1 MRLCGTSCHL
11 VPTCRCADLFP
22 YAVTVETSTLTE
34 RRKAATER
42 EIAAAAA
49 ALFAEQSVAGV
60 TAEQIAARA
69 GVSVRTFYRY
79 FARKEDAIAPIL
91 SVGAQRW
98 QEAFAQVGEGALR
111 EQIPAVIEAQL
122 AEGQPGAGVA
132 DGLELDTMLGVL
144 RGLEDHTA
152 MRDVWLRVNDD
163 SERRL
168 RAILRERGIEVWD
181 AALLAAVATAS
192 IRVGLEQWAADPDGP
207 RPAARAVAAF
217 RAMSRGV
224 A

>member
-1 MRLCGTSCHL
+1 MCHID
-11 VPTCRCADLFP
+11 PTCRGVRLFP

-34 RRKAATER
+34 RRRAATER
-42 EIAAAAA
+42 DIAAAAA

-79 FARKEDAIAPIL
+79 FARKEDAITPIL

-98 QEAFAQVGEGALR
+98 QEAFAQVGELSLR
-111 EQIPAVIEAQL
+111 ERIPAVIHAQL
-122 AEGQPGAGVA
+122 AEDGSGERSSE
-132 DGLELDTMLGVL
+132 GLELDTMLGVL
-144 RGLEDHTA
+144 RGLDDDTA

-168 RAILRERGIEVWD
+168 RAILRERGIAVWD

-192 IRVGLEQWAADPDGP
+192 IRVGLEQWAADPDGA
-207 RPAARAVAAF
+207 RPAERAVEAF
-217 RAMSRGV
+217 QAMSQGLDGLD
-224 A
+224 

>member
-1 MRLCGTSCHL
+1 
-11 VPTCRCADLFP
+11 
-22 YAVTVETSTLTE
+22 VTVETSTLTE
-34 RRKAATER
+34 RRRAATER
-42 EIAAAAA
+42 DIADAAA

-79 FARKEDAIAPIL
+79 FARKEDAITPIL

-98 QEAFAQVGEGALR
+98 QEAFAQVGELSLR
-111 EQIPAVIEAQL
+111 ERIPAVIHAQL
-122 AEGQPGAGVA
+122 AEDGSGERSSE
-132 DGLELDTMLGVL
+132 GLELDTMLGVL
-144 RGLEDHTA
+144 RGLDDDTA

-168 RAILRERGIEVWD
+168 RAILRERGIAVWD

-192 IRVGLEQWAADPDGP
+192 IRVGLEQWAADPDGA
-207 RPAARAVAAF
+207 RPAERAVEAF
-217 RAMSRGV
+217 QAMSQGLDGLD
-224 A
+224 

>member
-1 MRLCGTSCHL
+1 M
-11 VPTCRCADLFP
+11 
-22 YAVTVETSTLTE
+22 ETSNLTE

-42 EIAAAAA
+42 DIAAAAA
-49 ALFAEQSVAGV
+49 VLFAEQSVAGV

-122 AEGQPGAGVA
+122 AEGQSGEGQSGEEQSGAGVA

-144 RGLEDHTA
+144 RGLEDDTA

-168 RAILRERGIEVWD
+168 RAILRERGIAVWD

-217 RAMSRGV
+217 QAMSRGV

>member
-1 MRLCGTSCHL
+1 M
-11 VPTCRCADLFP
+11 
-22 YAVTVETSTLTE
+22 TVETSTLTE

-42 EIAAAAA
+42 DIAAAAA
-49 ALFAEQSVAGV
+49 ALFAGQSVTGV

-98 QEAFAQVGEGALR
+98 QEAFAEVGERSLR
-111 EQIPAVIEAQL
+111 AQIPAVIRAQL
-122 AEGQPGAGVA
+122 VEDRSDVGERTETE
-132 DGLELDTMLGVL
+132 GLELDTMLGVL
-144 RGLEDHTA
+144 RGLDDDTA

-168 RAILRERGIEVWD
+168 RVILQDRGLAVWE
-181 AALLAAVATAS
+181 ATLLATVTTAS

-207 RPAARAVAAF
+207 RPAARAVDAF
-217 RAMSRGV
+217 QAMSQGLRGLD
-224 A
+224 

>member
-1 MRLCGTSCHL
+1 M
-11 VPTCRCADLFP
+11 
-22 YAVTVETSTLTE
+22 TVETSTLTE
-34 RRKAATER
+34 RRRAATER
-42 EIAAAAA
+42 DIAAAAA

-79 FARKEDAIAPIL
+79 FARKEDAITPIL

-98 QEAFAQVGEGALR
+98 QDAFAQVGARSLR
-111 EQIPAVIEAQL
+111 EQIPAVIQAQL
-122 AEGQPGAGVA
+122 TEDGREDGSS

-144 RGLEDHTA
+144 RGLDDDTA

-168 RAILRERGIEVWD
+168 RAILQERGIAVWE

-192 IRVGLEQWAADPDGP
+192 IRVGLEQWAAEPDGP
-207 RPAARAVAAF
+207 RPAVRAVDAF
-217 RAMSRGV
+217 RAMSQGLDGLD
-224 A
+224 

>member
-1 MRLCGTSCHL
+1 M
-11 VPTCRCADLFP
+11 
-22 YAVTVETSTLTE
+22 TVETSNLTE

-42 EIAAAAA
+42 DIAAAAA
-49 ALFAEQSVAGV
+49 VLFAEQSVAGV

-122 AEGQPGAGVA
+122 AEGQSGEGQSGAGVA

-144 RGLEDHTA
+144 RGLEDDTA

-168 RAILRERGIEVWD
+168 RAILRERGIAVWD

-207 RPAARAVAAF
+207 RPAVRAVAAF
-217 RAMSRGV
+217 QAMSRGV

>member
-1 MRLCGTSCHL
+1 M
-11 VPTCRCADLFP
+11 
-22 YAVTVETSTLTE
+22 TVETSTLTE
-34 RRKAATER
+34 RRRAATER
-42 EIAAAAA
+42 DIAAAAA

-79 FARKEDAIAPIL
+79 FARKEDAITPIL

-98 QEAFAQVGEGALR
+98 QDALAQVGERSLR
-111 EQIPAVIEAQL
+111 EQIPAVIQAQL
-122 AEGQPGAGVA
+122 TEDGRGDGPS

-144 RGLEDHTA
+144 RGLDDDTA

-168 RAILRERGIEVWD
+168 RAILQERGVAVWE

-192 IRVGLEQWAADPDGP
+192 IRVGLEQWAAEPDGP
-207 RPAARAVAAF
+207 RPAMRAVDAF
-217 RAMSRGV
+217 RAMSQGLRGLD
-224 A
+224 

>member
-1 MRLCGTSCHL
+1 M
-11 VPTCRCADLFP
+11 
-22 YAVTVETSTLTE
+22 TVETSNLTE

-42 EIAAAAA
+42 DIAAAAA
-49 ALFAEQSVAGV
+49 VLFAEQSVAGV

-122 AEGQPGAGVA
+122 AEGQSGEGQSGEEQSGAGVA

-144 RGLEDHTA
+144 RGLEDDTA

-168 RAILRERGIEVWD
+168 RAILRERGIAVWD

-217 RAMSRGV
+217 QAMSRGV